1 VFLQGGAKMR
11 RPRNI
16 VHEIEEE
23 LNGYIYSQVAIE
35 NFDDGYVNTD
45 DVMNAIDA

>member
-1 VFLQGGAKMR
+1 MR

-23 LNGYIYSQVAIE
+23 LNGYIYSQVAQE
-35 NFDDGYVNTD
+35 NFDDGMIHTD